1 MGPLPHAQLWKACKM
16 LGILRL
22 CSVASAVMFAGGRW
36 EVVSEQLCEQRV
48 TEILAAAVRCHRMK
62 SSAHE
67 PEMTASASAS
77 GAFGPSAPL
86 AVGRAAPRDKVAAA
100 RLHASTCANKS
111 YKFDRYN

>member
-86 AVGRAAPRDKVAAA
+86 AVAGAPRDKVAAA
-100 RLHASTCANKS
+100 ARLHATSNKS
-111 YKFDRYN
+111 YKFDRYD

>member
-77 GAFGPSAPL
+77 GAFGPSLRSARCRARR
-86 AVGRAAPRDKVAAA
+86 AVAAAA
-100 RLHASTCANKS
+100 RLHATSNKS
-111 YKFDRYN
+111 YKSDRYN